1 MRGAWYASGHRLG
14 WLDGGTVLRRVAA
27 AYLAGRRVAEFVRQG
42 EEWFVE
48 RGAAAIYP
56 EAAALVRQHHAAGT
70 PVVLLSGGMDFLV
83 APVARALGATRW
95 AAVEPEVE
103 AGVLTGRLREPLCID
118 EGKGHWASTVA
129 HELGVRLDECTCYT
143 DDARGPA
150 LLELVGEPAAV
161 NPHPRLRRAAVRP
174 ALPRPPPPGAAGGG
188 GAGPGPSPTPRCGQG
203 AGGGRRSRRPRRNE
217 EARNLRPPLAAR
229 LFGDGPQR
237 RRAAGQSS

>member
-1 MRGAWYASGHRLG
+1 MASRVALFDVDGVVLRGKGLNLFARYLVSRGEAKPALAIRGAWYALGHRLG

-27 AYLAGRRVAEFVRQG
+27 TYLTGRRAAEFVRQG

-95 AAVEPEVE
+95 AAVEPEVV

-118 EGKGHWASTVA
+118 EGKVHWASTIA
-129 HELGVRLDECTCYT
+129 RELGVRLDECSCYT
-143 DDARGPA
+143 DDAGDLA
-150 LLELVGEPAAV
+150 LLELAGEPVAV
-161 NPHPRLRRAAVRP
+161 NPDPRLRREADRRGWRVLDFAA
-174 ALPRPPPPGAAGGG
+174 PRERGEGPPFPDVVKE
-188 GAGPGPSPTPRCGQG
+188 R
-203 AGGGRRSRRPRRNE
+203 
-217 EARNLRPPLAAR
+217 
-229 LFGDGPQR
+229 
-237 RRAAGQSS
+237 